1 MTEPE
6 TRKAE
11 AGRTRPGPSPREEAA
26 GLYVHVPFCS
36 GKCAY
41 CDFFSVTDPARTAAW
56 SDALLREAAL
66 LGPRF
71 GPFDTLYLGGGTPSL
86 LELHTLERLIQGLR
100 RTVRFLPGTEVT
112 LEVNPEDV
120 EPDRLSAYAG
130 MGVTR
135 VSMGI
140 QSLDDGALRTLG
152 RRHSAVR
159 ARCALD
165 RLLEAGFRSV
175 SVDLIYGIPGQGP
188 DPWLRTVSAVLEQG
202 PQHLSCYELTVSPET
217 PLGRRVASGRVQM
230 PAEREIAALF
240 LDTSRRLQDRGFVHY
255 EISNFAR
262 PGHESRHNRKYW
274 RRVPYLGLGPG
285 AHSFLHP
292 DRWWNPSCLDRWTAR
307 LARHRLPAEGRERL
321 TPEQE
326 ILERLWL
333 GFRTREGVA
342 ADLLEGVPGADRIAG
357 ELERSGLI
365 TRPGPCLVPTPQGF
379 LVSDS
384 LPLLFAE

>member
-1 MTEPE
+1 MTEPDGQTVRADSLSE
-6 TRKAE
+6 PE
-11 AGRTRPGPSPREEAA
+11 ARGEAA
-26 GLYVHVPFCS
+26 GLYVHVPFCT

-41 CDFFSVTDPARTAAW
+41 CDFFSVTDPVRTDAW
-56 SDALLREAAL
+56 ADALLREASL

-86 LELHTLERLIQGLR
+86 LDPHTLERVIEGLR
-100 RTVRFLPGTEVT
+100 RSVRFLPDTEVT

-120 EPDRLSAYAG
+120 VPDRLSACVG
-130 MGVTR
+130 MGVNR

-140 QSLDDGALRTLG
+140 QSLDDGALRFLG
-152 RRHSAVR
+152 RRHSAAQ
-159 ARCALD
+159 ARRALD
-165 RLLEAGFRSV
+165 RLLDAGFRTV

-188 DPWLRTVSAVLEQG
+188 EPWLRSLSAVLEQS
-202 PQHLSCYELTVSPET
+202 PQHLSCYELTVSPGT
-217 PLGRRVASGRVQM
+217 PLGRRVASGRVTM
-230 PAEREIAALF
+230 PAEHETAALF
-240 LDTSRRLQDRGFVHY
+240 LDTSRFLQARGLVHY

-274 RRVPYLGLGPG
+274 RRAPYLGLGPG
-285 AHSFLHP
+285 AHSFLP
-292 DRWWNPSCLDRWTAR
+292 PVRWWNPSCLDRWTGALER
-307 LARHRLPAEGRERL
+307 GRPPAEGRERL

-342 ADLLEGVPGADRIAG
+342 ADLLDGLTGADRIAG
-357 ELERSGLI
+357 ELERSGLV
-365 TRPGPCLVPTPQGF
+365 TRRGLSLVPTTQGF

-384 LPLLFAE
+384 LPLLFAD